1 MRPVHLCCALVV
13 AAVANVACVNDD
25 KLPYIPPE
33 IDAALPVTT
42 MPTSTTQTPVQP
54 IDASTTP
61 PVDAGPE
68 TGVPF
73 STGLGAGAVVT
84 KSSKYTLIT
93 KTGSSPGGH
102 GVSKTPA
109 HTAVSGAASSSKK

>member
-1 MRPVHLCCALVV
+1 VRALHSCLALVV

-25 KLPYIPPE
+25 KLPIIPPE
-33 IDAALPVTT
+33 PPATLPVGP
-42 MPTSTTQTPVQP
+42 MPTATTSTPIQP
-54 IDASTTP
+54 IDGSVTP
-61 PVDAGPE
+61 PIDAGPE
-68 TGVPF
+68 SGVPF

-84 KSSKYTLIT
+84 KSAKYTLIT